1 MFISKFVDLNMKEIG
16 CLMMNSEK
24 YYSEIAHIVDEM
36 AFKKAKEL
44 YINFTDQKTTKIE
57 KLEKKL
63 EKEESI

>member
-1 MFISKFVDLNMKEIG
+1 MKEIG

-36 AFKKAKEL
+36 VFKKAKEL

>member
-1 MFISKFVDLNMKEIG
+1 MKEIG

-36 AFKKAKEL
+36 PFKKAKEL
-44 YINFTDQKTTKIE
+44 YINFTEQKNTKIE
-57 KLEKKL
+57 KLEKKI

>member
-1 MFISKFVDLNMKEIG
+1 MKEIG

-57 KLEKKL
+57 KLEKNSKR
-63 EKEESI
+63 KKAFKQIKYIK

>member
-1 MFISKFVDLNMKEIG
+1 
-16 CLMMNSEK
+16 MMNSEK

>member
-44 YINFTDQKTTKIE
+44 YINFTDQKTRKIE